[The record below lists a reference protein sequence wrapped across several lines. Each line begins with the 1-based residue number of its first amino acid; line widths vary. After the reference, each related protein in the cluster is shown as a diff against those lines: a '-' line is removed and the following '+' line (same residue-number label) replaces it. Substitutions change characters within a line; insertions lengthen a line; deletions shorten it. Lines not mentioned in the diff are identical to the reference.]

1 MLKIGG
7 WIFMKMKLNGEKI
20 MKNIIREVKN
30 LGINHVE
37 DGYSQTIFF
46 YEPKISNKLLNRKKD
61 EVKNV

>member
-1 MLKIGG
+1 
-7 WIFMKMKLNGEKI
+7 MKMKLNGEKI